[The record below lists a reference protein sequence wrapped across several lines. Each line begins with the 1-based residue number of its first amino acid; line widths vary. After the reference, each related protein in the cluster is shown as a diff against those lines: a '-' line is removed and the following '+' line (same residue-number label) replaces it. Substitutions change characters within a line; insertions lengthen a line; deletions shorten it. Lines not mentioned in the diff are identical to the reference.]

1 MINIPRVMIAAPG
14 SNSGKTTVTL
24 ALLSALKKS
33 GFNVSSFK
41 TGPDYIDPMFHKK
54 VLGIYS
60 GNLDI
65 YLMGEENCKYL
76 LQKNAKDSDVS
87 IIEGVMGYY
96 DGIGNS
102 SNGSSYDL
110 AKNLKTPVILVVNV
124 KGMAISACALI
135 NGFKDFR
142 KDSNIKGVILNGVSR
157 GMYNYY
163 RDLIESNSNVKVYGH
178 LPYLENCSIG
188 SRHLGLV
195 TADEILEI
203 ENIVETLG
211 DTALETLDIKGIV
224 ELSNSAEK
232 IEKIDIKIEKKEEV
246 KIAIA
251 KDKAFC
257 FYYEDSLEILEKMGA
272 ELIPFSPIEDEKLPQ
287 GIHGIYLGGGYPEL
301 YMEQLS
307 RNKHM
312 LKSIN
317 DAIDKGIPILA
328 ECGGYMYLLE
338 SFLDK
343 DKKEYKLVGAL
354 KGKNEMTKSLK
365 NFGYAEITAKKDNLL
380 CKKGEKIRIHEFHY
394 SESSVE
400 GDAFIAK
407 KPLSKKEWKAVV
419 AEDNIFAG
427 YPHMHFISNI
437 KFAENYIDNI
447 IKYKKE
453 NVDE

>member
-14 SNSGKTTVTL
+14 SNSGKTTVTI

-33 GFNVSSFK
+33 GFKISSFK

-135 NGFKDFR
+135 NGFNDFR
-142 KDSNIKGVILNGVSR
+142 EDSNIKGVILNGVSK
-157 GMYNYY
+157 GMYSYY

-203 ENIVETLG
+203 ENIVDTLG
-211 DTALETLDIKGIV
+211 EAALETLDIKGIV
-224 ELSNSAEK
+224 ELANSAEK
-232 IEKIDIKIEKKEEV
+232 IEKIDVNIEKKEEV

-272 ELIPFSPIEDEKLPQ
+272 ELVPFSPIEDEKLPQ

-307 RNKHM
+307 SNKHM

-317 DAIDKGIPILA
+317 DAIDKGIPTLA

-343 DKKEYKLVGAL
+343 DKKEYRLVGAL
-354 KGKNEMTKSLK
+354 KGTSEMTKSLK
-365 NFGYAEITAKKDNLL
+365 NFGYAEITAEKNNLL
-380 CKKGEKIRIHEFHY
+380 SKKGEKIRIHEFHY
-394 SESSVE
+394 SKSSVD
-400 GDAFIAK
+400 GDGFIAK

>member
-14 SNSGKTTVTL
+14 SNSGKTTVTI

-33 GFNVSSFK
+33 RFNISSFK

-135 NGFKDFR
+135 SGFKDFR
-142 KDSNIKGVILNGVSR
+142 EDSNIKGVILNGVSK
-157 GMYNYY
+157 GMYSYY

-203 ENIVETLG
+203 ENIVDTLG
-211 DTALETLDIKGIV
+211 EAALETLDIKGIV
-224 ELSNSAEK
+224 ELANSAEK
-232 IEKIDIKIEKKEEV
+232 IEKIDVNIEKKEEV

-272 ELIPFSPIEDEKLPQ
+272 ELVPFSPIEDEKLPQ

-307 RNKHM
+307 SNKHM

-317 DAIDKGIPILA
+317 DAIDKGIPTLA

-343 DKKEYKLVGAL
+343 DKEEYRLVGAL
-354 KGKNEMTKSLK
+354 KGTSEMTKSLK
-365 NFGYAEITAKKDNLL
+365 NFGYAEITAEKNNLL
-380 CKKGEKIRIHEFHY
+380 SKKGEKIRIHEFHY
-394 SESSVE
+394 SKSSVD